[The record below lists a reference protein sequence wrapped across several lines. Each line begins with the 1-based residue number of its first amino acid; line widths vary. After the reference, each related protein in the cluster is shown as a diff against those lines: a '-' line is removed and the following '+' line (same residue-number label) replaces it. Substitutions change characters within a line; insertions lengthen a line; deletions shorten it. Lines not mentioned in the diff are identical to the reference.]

1 MATVNIRIDD
11 EIEARWEKITKAH
24 GLDRNEIFR
33 DALLEKL
40 EELEDLYA
48 VEARLKEPFKP
59 VPNEQVWKEL
69 GLAD

>member
-11 EIEARWEKITKAH
+11 EVEARWEKIAKAH
-24 GLDRNEIFR
+24 GLDRAEMFQ
-33 DALLEKL
+33 DALVEKL

-48 VEARLKEPFKP
+48 VEARLKEPFEP